1 VRVLN
6 GMTEHSAARN
16 VPAKGSLNTIVT
28 AWLVAGTMDLTA
40 ALTYY
45 PLTAGVR
52 PVRIVQGIASGV
64 LGASAFQGGFKTA
77 ALGVVFHYLIALI
90 WTVVF
95 FVAAQRFKVLT
106 KHVVPVGLTYG
117 VVVWLVM
124 NLIVLPLS
132 NVRHA
137 PIQLGAAVTGAV
149 ILMFCIG
156 LPIAVIVGRRL
167 S

>member
-1 VRVLN
+1 VLN
-6 GMTEHSAARN
+6 GMTEHPAAGRSL
-16 VPAKGSLNTIVT
+16 PGKGALNTIVT

-40 ALTYY
+40 AVTYY

-64 LGASAFQGGFKTA
+64 LGASAFQGGLKTA
-77 ALGVVFHYLIALI
+77 VLGVVLHYLIALI

-95 FVAAQRFKVLT
+95 FVAARRFKVLT

-117 VVVWLVM
+117 VVVWLMM
-124 NLIVLPLS
+124 NLVVLPLS

-137 PIQLGAAVTGAV
+137 PIHLGPAVTGAV